1 LILLRSRD
9 SSPGHT
15 IGVFGIGLVGS
26 ALVARMRS
34 REVMTSNV
42 CPLDWDQPR
51 ERDRH
56 LREIEARI
64 ASSLDAAP
72 ADTRRLTLV
81 WSAGRA
87 GFAAGREEIDSELDH
102 YKAVLACAERCA
114 RGLGPEKTRIVHFSS
129 AGGLFE
135 GQRNVDSTSA
145 PQPRRPYGDLKEA
158 EERLLLQSGIAA
170 TIVRL
175 SSVYGRARAGHRSG
189 LVSTLLGNGIRRE
202 LSSIYGSPDTLRDF
216 VWADDVAEFVSQL
229 VLDVGDP
236 TPARTLLL
244 ASGRPSSIFEIQQ
257 IIEDFLGYKIYI
269 GYSPQASNR
278 DDITFSRSAFP
289 PGWAPT
295 DLRTNIGAVYREAI
309 RGGVG

>member
-1 LILLRSRD
+1 
-9 SSPGHT
+9 
-15 IGVFGIGLVGS
+15 
-26 ALVARMRS
+26 M
-34 REVMTSNV
+34 
-42 CPLDWDQPR
+42 
-51 ERDRH
+51 
-56 LREIEARI
+56 
-64 ASSLDAAP
+64 
-72 ADTRRLTLV
+72 
-81 WSAGRA
+81 
-87 GFAAGREEIDSELDH
+87 
-102 YKAVLACAERCA
+102 
-114 RGLGPEKTRIVHFSS
+114 TRIVHFSS

-145 PQPRRPYGDLKEA
+145 PQPRRPYGA
-158 EERLLLQSGIAA
+158 EGSGGAA
-170 TIVRL
+170 PSPVWESLRRSSDSLVGVRPGA
-175 SSVYGRARAGHRSG
+175 SGHRSG

-289 PGWAPT
+289 SRLGPDGPA
-295 DLRTNIGAVYREAI
+295 DQYR
-309 RGGVG
+309 RRLP